1 MRLQKLFFA
10 LMFLVLASLSLQAEE
25 KASIKGVYKQISGQ
39 QFKFDGKTVDV
50 IEFMSFYCDG
60 CYAFEKSIPII
71 KGNFPKK
78 IKWKTIP
85 IYWGKGSPK
94 PGEAYLLAEE
104 SGKGEKMKEA
114 IFNAHFVGRK
124 NINDV
129 KVLEGIGKE
138 LGLGFDFSK
147 KLRAGDKANEV
158 QKALDMAAMYG
169 IDETPTVIIAGNI
182 MTNPHVFNHDIN
194 AFRENVI
201 TILRTILK

>member
-147 KLRAGDKANEV
+147 KLRAGDKANDV

>member
-114 IFNAHFVGRK
+114 IFNAHFVHRK
-124 NINDV
+124 NIGDV

-147 KLRAGDKANEV
+147 KLRAGDKANDV

-169 IDETPTVIIAGNI
+169 VDETPTVIIAGNI

-201 TILRTILK
+201 TILRNILK

>member
-124 NINDV
+124 NIGDV

-147 KLRAGDKANEV
+147 KLRAGDKANDV